1 MTRPTGR
8 TGFEIRAELL
18 ILALEILDNNRK
30 QEVNAWHEW
39 NVLHPEEKRDPVIN
53 IVSAEEVIEVA
64 RQLKG
69 FVDEK

>member
-1 MTRPTGR
+1 MPPPTGR

-18 ILALEILDNNRK
+18 ARAQEILDNNRTQK
-30 QEVNAWHEW
+30 VNAWHEW

-53 IVSAEEVIEVA
+53 IVAAEDVIAVA
-64 RQLKG
+64 RELKG